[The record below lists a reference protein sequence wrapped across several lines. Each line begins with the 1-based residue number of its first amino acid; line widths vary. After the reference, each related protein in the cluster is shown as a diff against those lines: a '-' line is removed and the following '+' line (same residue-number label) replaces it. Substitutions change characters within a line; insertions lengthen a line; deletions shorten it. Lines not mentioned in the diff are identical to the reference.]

1 MNVQTLERAIRAKCL
16 DCCGGMRNE
25 VRDCKLQYC
34 PLWPYRGAGG
44 EVCFPAA
51 VNAAA
56 DGAASGVLSGQMNI
70 NDFVGRR

>member
-34 PLWPYRGAGG
+34 PLWPYRSAGG
-44 EVCFPAA
+44 AVRSPAA
-51 VNAAA
+51 ANAAA
-56 DGAASGVLSGQMNI
+56 DSATSSVLSGQMNI
-70 NDFVGRR
+70 SDFVGRR